1 MTTCMSYYHIMDGSD
16 DFEKNE
22 TEDRAKALLGLLLT
36 SVDTVSDTSESIK
49 HPGTGFRI
57 KSELCED
64 RSKLSRAVKRA
75 TKAQV
80 WRPKQAFHC

>member
-1 MTTCMSYYHIMDGSD
+1 MASVVGCRRPLWPCRHV
-16 DFEKNE
+16 
-22 TEDRAKALLGLLLT
+22 T

-49 HPGTGFRI
+49 HPGTEFRI